1 MTEVTLVGIAGY
13 ARAGKDTAAQGLVD
27 IGWTKAAFADPLKR
41 ALEIL
46 NPVVYTEGHW
56 DNDKDIYSL
65 SDALAYGDGW
75 NDAKDDPDWG
85 DEVRRLLQTFGTEVG
100 RNLFGEDFWV
110 KQALDGA
117 YPYTVFSDVRF
128 KNEADAIRAAG
139 GIVIWVDNPEVGPL
153 NDHAS
158 ENSINGDDIDF
169 VWSNDFT
176 KADLQHGIRLL
187 VDNENFAR
195 LYQSLRAD
203 RDRAFNRP
211 GSDDG
216 LEPDPDV
223 NGSTAY
229 SAGEWADPEWLPGAY
244 HVPSR
249 VSAAEAPG
257 SAPVRGLHSPEGQ
270 GYVERPDG
278 TGARYWR
285 DGGAC

>member
-46 NPVVYTEGHW
+46 DPIVDVDYDGIGVST
-56 DNDKDIYSL
+56 DRL
-65 SDALAYGDGW
+65 SDDLTLVGGW
-75 NDAKDDPDWG
+75 DVAKAVNP
-85 DEVRRLLQTFGTEVG
+85 EIRRLLQVFGTEVG

-128 KNEADAIRAAG
+128 KNEADAIREAG
-139 GIVIWVDNPEVGPL
+139 GIVIWVERPGVGPL

-158 ENSINGDDIDF
+158 ENDLDRYLFDYYLENETDKEELQDDIWIC
-169 VWSNDFT
+169 VSRENH
-176 KADLQHGIRLL
+176 KRKSGGAG
-187 VDNENFAR
+187 VDEGTEH
-195 LYQSLRAD
+195 
-203 RDRAFNRP
+203 RP
-211 GSDDG
+211 RMRSDDG

-249 VSAAEAPG
+249 VSAAETPG
-257 SAPVRGLHSPEGQ
+257 PPPVRGLHSPEGQ
-270 GYVERPDG
+270 GYVERPDSSG
-278 TGARYWR
+278 TRYWR

>member
-1 MTEVTLVGIAGY
+1 MTEVTLVGIAGW
-13 ARAGKDTAAQGLVD
+13 ARSGKDTAAQGLVD

-46 NPVVYTEGHW
+46 NPIVDADTDGIGMSTYTLVDDLDDAQGW
-56 DNDKDIYSL
+56 DN
-65 SDALAYGDGW
+65 
-75 NDAKDDPDWG
+75 AKERNP
-85 DEVRRLLQTFGTEVG
+85 EIRRLLQTFGTEVG

-139 GIVIWVDNPEVGPL
+139 GIVIRVQRDGVFPVNGHSSETDLDDYDFDYTSSNNWTKGSLQHDIRFLVER
-153 NDHAS
+153 
-158 ENSINGDDIDF
+158 ENSRRNSGF
-169 VWSNDFT
+169 YASKSAV
-176 KADLQHGIRLL
+176 
-187 VDNENFAR
+187 
-195 LYQSLRAD
+195 
-203 RDRAFNRP
+203 NRP

-216 LEPDPDV
+216 VEPDPDV

-257 SAPVRGLHSPEGQ
+257 PAPVRGLHSSQ
-270 GYVERPDG
+270 GESNVERADSAR
-278 TGARYWR
+278 ARYWR

>member
-1 MTEVTLVGIAGY
+1 MNEVTLVGIAGY

-41 ALEIL
+41 ALETL
-46 NPVVYTEGHW
+46 NPIVDVDYDGIGVSA
-56 DNDKDIYSL
+56 DRL
-65 SDALAYGDGW
+65 SDDLKYWNGW
-75 NDAKDDPDWG
+75 DSLKTANA
-85 DEVRRLLQTFGTEVG
+85 EVRRLLQVFGTEVG

-128 KNEADAIRAAG
+128 KNEADAIREAG
-139 GIVIWVDNPEVGPL
+139 GIIIWIDNPEVGPL

-158 ENSINGDDIDF
+158 ENSITGDDIDL

-187 VDNENFAR
+187 VGRENQRRGKSGDPNFAA
-195 LYQSLRAD
+195 S
-203 RDRAFNRP
+203 FVNRP
-211 GSDDG
+211 RSDDG
-216 LEPDPDV
+216 LESDPDV

-229 SAGEWADPEWLPGAY
+229 SAGEWADPECLPGAY
-244 HVPSR
+244 RVPSR
-249 VSAAEAPG
+249 LPAENQAGPP
-257 SAPVRGLHSPEGQ
+257 PVRGLHSPEGQ
-270 GYVERPDG
+270 GYVERPDSS
-278 TGARYWR
+278 GARYWR

>member
-1 MTEVTLVGIAGY
+1 MTEVTLVGIAGW
-13 ARAGKDTAAQGLVD
+13 ARSGKDTAAQGLVD

-139 GIVIWVDNPEVGPL
+139 GIVIRVQRDGVFPVNG
-153 NDHAS
+153 HSS
-158 ENSINGDDIDF
+158 ETDLDDYDFDYEITNNWTKESLQDDIRFHVEKETSKRRWDF
-169 VWSNDFT
+169 FASN
-176 KADLQHGIRLL
+176 
-187 VDNENFAR
+187 
-195 LYQSLRAD
+195 S
-203 RDRAFNRP
+203 AFNRSW
-211 GSDDG
+211 SDDG
-216 LEPDPDV
+216 LESDPDV

-229 SAGEWADPEWLPGAY
+229 SAGEWADPEWIPGAY

-249 VSAAEAPG
+249 LPAAEASGP
-257 SAPVRGLHSPEGQ
+257 APVRGLHSPEGQ
-270 GYVERPDG
+270 GYVERPDSAR
-278 TGARYWR
+278 ARYWR

>member
-1 MTEVTLVGIAGY
+1 MTEVTLVGIAGW
-13 ARAGKDTAAQGLVD
+13 ARSGKDTAAQGLVD
-27 IGWTKAAFADPLKR
+27 IGWTKSAFADPLKR

-46 NPVVYTEGHW
+46 NPIVDVDYDGIGVST
-56 DNDKDIYSL
+56 DRL
-65 SDALAYGDGW
+65 SDDLKLVGGW
-75 NDAKDDPDWG
+75 DVAKAVNP
-85 DEVRRLLQTFGTEVG
+85 EVRRLLQVFGTEVG

-128 KNEADAIRAAG
+128 KNEADAIREAG
-139 GIVIWVDNPEVGPL
+139 GIVIRIQRDGVFPVNGHSSETDLDDYDFDYVIEN
-153 NDHAS
+153 NDDV
-158 ENSINGDDIDF
+158 EDLQNVIRLCVFLRGDYSTHVSDIDF
-169 VWSNDFT
+169 YANIV
-176 KADLQHGIRLL
+176 GGPR
-187 VDNENFAR
+187 
-195 LYQSLRAD
+195 
-203 RDRAFNRP
+203 
-211 GSDDG
+211 GDDG

-257 SAPVRGLHSPEGQ
+257 PAPVRGLHSPEGQ
-270 GYVERPDG
+270 GYVERPDSSG
-278 TGARYWR
+278 TRYWR